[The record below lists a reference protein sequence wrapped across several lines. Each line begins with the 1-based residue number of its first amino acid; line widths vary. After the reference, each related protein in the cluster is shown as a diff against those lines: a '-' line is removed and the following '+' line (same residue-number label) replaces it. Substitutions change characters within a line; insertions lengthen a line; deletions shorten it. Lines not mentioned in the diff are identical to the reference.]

1 MRRNTIRRAGLR
13 LLLPLLLAG
22 FSLSAGAVTLQEVQ
36 ALVRQGQYSQAL
48 DQVDRLLASSPKD
61 RSARFLKGVILT
73 EMNRLDDAVAV
84 FSALSQEAP
93 ELPEPHNNL
102 AVIYAQQKQYD
113 KARAELELA
122 IRTHPAY
129 AIAHENLGDLY
140 TKLARQAYDR
150 ALQID
155 GSNQNAQTKL
165 NLIRDIISVGAKSGP
180 VAKPATQVA
189 AVSPAPA
196 PAPSQA
202 PAGAAK
208 PAAPAVTH
216 APPASA
222 ASKPIAPVVAS
233 TPVEK
238 PKTDKPVLAANP
250 EDAVRKAVQAWA
262 TAWSRKDVKDYLGAY
277 ARDFQVPGGKNR
289 SAWEK
294 ERAERVGK
302 PGSISVTLS
311 EVRVEMNGE
320 NKATVRFRQGYRSDN
335 LDTTSGKTL
344 VMVRQQG
351 QWFIQ
356 QEKIGR

>member
-13 LLLPLLLAG
+13 LLLPLLFAG
-22 FSLSAGAVTLQEVQ
+22 FSLSATAVTLQEVQ

-48 DQVDRLLASSPKD
+48 DQVDRLLAGSPKD

-73 EMNRLDDAVAV
+73 EMNRLDDAVVV
-84 FSALSQEAP
+84 FSALAQEAP

-165 NLIRDIISVGAKSGP
+165 NLIRDIISVGAKAAPATTKPASQVAAASPPPPAP
-180 VAKPATQVA
+180 VAKPAVPVA
-189 AVSPAPA
+189 PPAPTPAPA
-196 PAPSQA
+196 TAS
-202 PAGAAK
+202 K
-208 PAAPAVTH
+208 PAAPVVVS
-216 APPASA
+216 APA
-222 ASKPIAPVVAS
+222 
-233 TPVEK
+233 EK
-238 PKTDKPVLAANP
+238 PKADKPVAAANP
-250 EDAVRKAVQAWA
+250 EEPVRKAVQSWA
-262 TAWSRKDVKDYLGAY
+262 SAWSRKDVKGYLGAY
-277 ARDFQVPGGKNR
+277 GRDFQVPGGKSR
-289 SAWEK
+289 AAWEK
-294 ERAERVGK
+294 ERADRVGK
-302 PGSISVTLS
+302 PGSISVTISDL
-311 EVRVEMNGE
+311 RVDMDGDS
-320 NKATVRFRQGYRSDN
+320 KATVRFRQVYKSDN
-335 LDTTSGKTL
+335 LDTASGKTL